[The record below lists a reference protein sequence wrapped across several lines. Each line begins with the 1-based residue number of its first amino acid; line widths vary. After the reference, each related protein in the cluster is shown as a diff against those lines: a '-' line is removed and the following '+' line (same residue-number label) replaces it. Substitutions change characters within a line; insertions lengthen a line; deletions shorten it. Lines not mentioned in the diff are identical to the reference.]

1 MLGPIIN
8 KIRVKEL
15 KFQFLKGVENRVNVT
30 KTEYEERTNGVRV
43 TVVTVIPVYTTGW
56 SIESV

>member
-1 MLGPIIN
+1 MSGPIIN

-15 KFQFLKGVENRVNVT
+15 KFQFLKGVENRVNVL
-30 KTEYEERTNGVRV
+30 KQNMKKEPLGPV
-43 TVVTVIPVYTTGW
+43 TVVTVIPVSTTGW

>member
-1 MLGPIIN
+1 MSGPILN

-15 KFQFLKGVENRVNVT
+15 KFQFLKGVENLVNVT
-30 KTEYEERTNGVRV
+30 KTEYEERTIGVRV
-43 TVVTVIPVYTTGW
+43 TVVTVIPVSTTGW

>member
-1 MLGPIIN
+1 MSGPIIN

-15 KFQFLKGVENRVNVT
+15 KFQFLKGVENRVNVL
-30 KTEYEERTNGVRV
+30 KQNMKKEPLGSV
-43 TVVTVIPVYTTGW
+43 TIVTVIPVSTTGW

>member
-1 MLGPIIN
+1 MSGPIIN

-15 KFQFLKGVENRVNVT
+15 KFQFLKGVENRVNVL
-30 KTEYEERTNGVRV
+30 KQNMKKEPLGSV
-43 TVVTVIPVYTTGW
+43 TVVTVIPVSTTGW